1 MAELSE
7 QALTSILSNQ
17 IELAKTH
24 DRSARKNARD
34 KATDYFLGNMDTYVP
49 AEENRSKVVSRDV
62 ADTISQVLP
71 GILRVFTASGR
82 MVVVEPESMG
92 DDDAARQATEALNY
106 VFFKD
111 NDGEE
116 IIHSAAWDALKDGN
130 GVLKTFW
137 DDTPVYTTTYHSGL
151 TEDQLAL
158 LLMPNEDG
166 KAPEVIQKDEEV
178 ETIFDPVTGQPMGQM
193 TTYDV
198 KVKRKKAEGTFVV
211 DCIPGEEFLIDAD
224 ATKTEEAAFTA
235 HWQQKTRSALI
246 EMGFAKDKV
255 QSIPQAARVA
265 TPEKQARQIDTGAND
280 APDASMELVDYF
292 ECFVRIDKDGDG
304 IAELVR
310 CCMGGATNGVLLDW
324 EVWEDENPFDD
335 IKCEPIPHRWIAR
348 SLADEAIEIQDIK
361 TVLTRQ
367 MLNNI
372 YWANNPQRF
381 AKGKIH
387 NPDALDNPVFGQT
400 VFGGPDAE
408 VSPLTA
414 PQTGEVALAGL
425 SYADEMLQRRTGVGR
440 QALSLDPDTLTNQSA
455 TAANLQH
462 DAQYSQTEQIARSM
476 AMGWRKMFRKLLRLL
491 IKHQDAARTIIVNG
505 KPLTF
510 DPRSWNAEMHVSIN
524 VGLGTGSRERD
535 MMHLQGVLQSQLM
548 LADRFMAAGAQ
559 EDAIDLLPKIIATM
573 VKIAEAAG
581 LRNAEDYYPEYT
593 EEKVAK
599 LKQMA
604 QQAQQKPDPEM
615 MKAQMSAQVEQQKVQ
630 AQMQLEQAKMQA
642 NVASEQAQAQRDASK
657 EQAQMQADLI
667 VGSEQRQF
675 DAKKHQDEMAF
686 RYAELQQKREIEILK
701 IQADAM
707 QAERQAQARS
717 ATASQQAN

>member
-1 MAELSE
+1 LAELSE
-7 QALTSILSNQ
+7 QSLSSILSTQ

-24 DRSARKNARD
+24 DKSARKNARD
-34 KATDYFLGNMDTYVP
+34 KATDYFLGNMDSWVP
-49 AEENRSKVVSRDV
+49 PEENRSKVVSLDV
-62 ADTISQVLP
+62 ADTIGQVLP
-71 GILRVFTASGR
+71 GIMRVFTASGR
-82 MVVVEPESMG
+82 MVVVEPEAMG
-92 DDDAARQATEALNY
+92 DDDNARQATEALNY

-116 IIHSAAWDALKDGN
+116 VIHSAVWDALKDGN
-130 GVLKTFW
+130 GVLKTFF
-137 DDTPVYTTTYHSGL
+137 DDSPVYTTSFHSGL
-151 TEDQLAL
+151 TEDQLTL

-166 KAPEVIQKDEEV
+166 EAPEVIQKDEGTELV
-178 ETIFDPVTGQPMGQM
+178 TDPMTGQMVEIK
-193 TTYDV
+193 TYDV
-198 KVKRKKAEGTFVV
+198 RIKRKKAEGAFVV
-211 DCIPGEEFLIDAD
+211 DCVPGEEFLIDGD
-224 ATKTEEAAFTA
+224 ATKTEEAAFIA
-235 HWQQKTRSALI
+235 HWQRKTRSQLI
-246 EMGFAKDKV
+246 EEGFAKDKV
-255 QSIPQAARVA
+255 MKIPSAAKIM
-265 TPEKQARQIDTGAND
+265 TPEQQARDPAGTNTD
-280 APDASMELVDYF
+280 AADSSMDIVDYY
-292 ECFVRIDKDGDG
+292 ECFIRIDKDGDG
-304 IAELVR
+304 IAELIR
-310 CCMGGATNGVLLDW
+310 ACMGGATNGVMLDW

-348 SLADEAIEIQDIK
+348 SLADEAMEIQDVK

-400 VFGGPDAE
+400 VFGGPDADI
-408 VSPLTA
+408 VPLTA

-476 AMGWRKMFRKLLRLL
+476 AMGWRKVFRKLLRLL

-505 KPLTF
+505 KPVTF
-510 DPRSWNAEMHVSIN
+510 DPRWWNADMHVSIN

-535 MMHLQGVLQSQLM
+535 LMHLQSVLQSQLM

-581 LRNAEDYYPEYT
+581 LRNAEDYYPDYT
-593 EEKVAK
+593 EEKVAQ

-604 QQAQQKPDPEM
+604 QQAQQKPSPDM
-615 MKAQMSAQVEQQKVQ
+615 MKVQ
-630 AQMQLEQAKMQA
+630 ADAQLAQQKHQTDTQITAAKLQADQQA
-642 NVASEQAQAQRDASK
+642 NDTKASLEAQRMEREFALRRD
-657 EQAQMQADLI
+657 QMTA
-667 VGSEQRQF
+667 
-675 DAKKHQDEMAF
+675 EMALK
-686 RYAELQQKREIEILK
+686 REQLAAELQLKRELAYAEL
-701 IQADAM
+701 
-707 QAERQAQARS
+707 AQAHELGH
-717 ATASQQAN
+717 ANLAIKSNISSNVRPGGQPG